1 MPRVP
6 EYPHHEDRDISYPP
20 RTRAEV
26 CLLELRASLLRLH
39 GQAVAGERE
48 EGREEVGMVLTKA
61 EKRKL
66 QSLNR
71 RAVKLEKDA
80 RKLAY
85 DTSRELVRQM
95 KKS

>member
-1 MPRVP
+1 M
-6 EYPHHEDRDISYPP
+6 
-20 RTRAEV
+20 T
-26 CLLELRASLLRLH
+26 
-39 GQAVAGERE
+39 
-48 EGREEVGMVLTKA
+48 LTKA